1 MKLVLS
7 WFSVSLFEDSQFSI
21 FLTSAFTILFRFC
34 KSLSLIIKTVSSAN
48 NRTLNSDILGRLLTH
63 SEKRVGP
70 EIEP

>member
-1 MKLVLS
+1 MTLVLS

-21 FLTSAFTILFRFC
+21 FLTSALAVLFRFC

-48 NRTLNSDILGRLLTH
+48 NRTLNSDILGRSLTY

-70 EIEP
+70 KIEP